1 MVMLGASVSAG
12 CADRIRDK
20 CILFM
25 GTYRN
30 PSDYLIQI
38 THIADRIKNADVC
51 FEKLNHQENMKKMI
65 AIMTEDTDCTMQQAL
80 KCVLYDAGIDISKSE
95 FALLM
100 NYYYPVEMYL
110 RNLYRDKL
118 ITVLSEA
125 DLPVKVVGLGWEKYE
140 HADRENLKIEK
151 PVNFD
156 ESFKKIAHNQ
166 ILLNSSPF
174 FKNGVHD
181 RVFAGM
187 ANFSVVMTDSNSYIE
202 EHFSKKS
209 LLMTYS
215 LQNLNSRE
223 GADIIRNQAKEM
235 LYNEKLCQDMADRA
249 YEEYSKKYTWKCVAE
264 KIISVIDRL

>member
-1 MVMLGASVSAG
+1 
-12 CADRIRDK
+12 
-20 CILFM
+20 
-25 GTYRN
+25 
-30 PSDYLIQI
+30 
-38 THIADRIKNADVC
+38 
-51 FEKLNHQENMKKMI
+51 
-65 AIMTEDTDCTMQQAL
+65 MQQAL